1 MYHCNITKKSMKRL
15 HRMPIKFFEMVVP
28 QFQLIQEYRA
38 FEYSSAFLIIIKV
51 ALIVIVNWKL
61 LK

>member
-1 MYHCNITKKSMKRL
+1 MKRL

>member
-1 MYHCNITKKSMKRL
+1 
-15 HRMPIKFFEMVVP
+15 MVVP
-28 QFQLIQEYRA
+28 QFQLIQEDRA

-61 LK
+61 LKQALF